1 MLRLAGEDGRG
12 FGNKFFIGI
21 DFGVVTW
28 IGFLVVFWL
37 IFEGDFMSNWVIILF
52 RGLNWLFFMIGLLR
66 FIRFLLEREVGF
78 SIFVCDWGVFGL
90 IILRFICGGYFFG
103 DVVKVDWFVSL
114 FEESD
119 NLMIW
124 MFLFFWIIF
133 LCGLKVCLRL
143 FFWIFFGT

>member
-21 DFGVVTW
+21 VFGVMTW

-78 SIFVCDWGVFGL
+78 SIFVRDWGVFGL
-90 IILRFICGGYFFG
+90 IIFRFICGGYFFG